1 MDSIP
6 IFAQISSPG
15 KDLDSISLTRSQ
27 QNFNEGMVV
36 TVLVKDLLS
45 TVSTIDQVITAV
57 VG

>member
-1 MDSIP
+1 MIRH
-6 IFAQISSPG
+6 QTPG

-27 QNFNEGMVV
+27 QNFNEGMEV